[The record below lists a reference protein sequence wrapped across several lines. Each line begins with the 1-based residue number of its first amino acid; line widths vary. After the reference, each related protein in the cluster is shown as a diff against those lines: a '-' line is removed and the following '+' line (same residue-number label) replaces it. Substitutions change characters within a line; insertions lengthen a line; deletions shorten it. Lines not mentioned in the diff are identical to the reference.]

1 MRMTILP
8 SNFRLPRDLQEPA
21 LVAGRGSDMEPVVIT
36 GGYTADFYGIEFQVT
51 TIWCLMTLSR
61 SHSIYTVHSTH
72 TAQAH
77 CTALFVILWPL
88 SSCIIYFRGKRL
100 WLGQNAVVEDDLV

>member
-1 MRMTILP
+1 MTILP

-61 SHSIYTVHSTH
+61 SHNIYTVQHYTYC
-72 TAQAH
+72 TGTLH
-77 CTALFVILWPL
+77 CTFCNLVAFILLYNIFQGEKIVAWAK
-88 SSCIIYFRGKRL
+88 CCG
-100 WLGQNAVVEDDLV
+100 GG

>member
-21 LVAGRGSDMEPVVIT
+21 LVAGGGSDMEPVVIT

-51 TIWCLMTLSR
+51 TIWCMMTWSR
-61 SHSIYTVHSTH
+61 AHNRYTVHILYLY
-72 TAQAH
+72 
-77 CTALFVILWPL
+77 CTLHFL
-88 SSCIIYFRGKRL
+88 
-100 WLGQNAVVEDDLV
+100 

>member
-51 TIWCLMTLSR
+51 TI
-61 SHSIYTVHSTH
+61 Y
-72 TAQAH
+72 
-77 CTALFVILWPL
+77 
-88 SSCIIYFRGKRL
+88 RL
-100 WLGQNAVVEDDLV
+100 

>member
-1 MRMTILP
+1 MTILP

-51 TIWCLMTLSR
+51 NLLS
-61 SHSIYTVHSTH
+61 SLLSISD
-72 TAQAH
+72 
-77 CTALFVILWPL
+77 TALLVAISWPISPCL
-88 SSCIIYFRGKRL
+88 YNL
-100 WLGQNAVVEDDLV
+100 Y

>member
-36 GGYTADFYGIEFQVT
+36 GGYTADFYGIQFQVT
-51 TIWCLMTLSR
+51 TIWCLLTLSR
-61 SHSIYTVHSTH
+61 FHNMYVVHMLH
-72 TAQAH
+72 F
-77 CTALFVILWPL
+77 L
-88 SSCIIYFRGKRL
+88 
-100 WLGQNAVVEDDLV
+100 

>member
-1 MRMTILP
+1 MTILP

-61 SHSIYTVHSTH
+61 SHNIYSVHSTH

-77 CTALFVILWPL
+77 CTALWEWSTCQDVKILPVIMQKKAA
-88 SSCIIYFRGKRL
+88 Y
-100 WLGQNAVVEDDLV
+100 

>member
-51 TIWCLMTLSR
+51 TIWCLMTLSSLVKGSYR
-61 SHSIYTVHSTH
+61 LKRT
-72 TAQAH
+72 
-77 CTALFVILWPL
+77 
-88 SSCIIYFRGKRL
+88 IYFDNVL
-100 WLGQNAVVEDDLV
+100 LTNF

>member
-1 MRMTILP
+1 MTILP

-61 SHSIYTVHSTH
+61 SHNIYTVHILYLY
-72 TAQAH
+72 
-77 CTALFVILWPL
+77 CTLHFL
-88 SSCIIYFRGKRL
+88 
-100 WLGQNAVVEDDLV
+100 

>member
-1 MRMTILP
+1 MTILP

-51 TIWCLMTLSR
+51 NLLSLL
-61 SHSIYTVHSTH
+61 SISD
-72 TAQAH
+72 
-77 CTALFVILWPL
+77 TALVAISWPISPCL
-88 SSCIIYFRGKRL
+88 YNLYQGEKIVAWAKCCG
-100 WLGQNAVVEDDLV
+100 GG

>member
-36 GGYTADFYGIEFQVT
+36 GGYTADFYGIQFQVT
-51 TIWCLMTLSR
+51 TT
-61 SHSIYTVHSTH
+61 
-72 TAQAH
+72 
-77 CTALFVILWPL
+77 
-88 SSCIIYFRGKRL
+88 
-100 WLGQNAVVEDDLV
+100 